1 MVELNQCLKIC
12 ILSRKSFQTKTKCKD
27 LQPLIYMLQE
37 QKKGRHNQ
45 S

>member
-1 MVELNQCLKIC
+1 MVELNQCLDIR
-12 ILSRKSFQTKTKCKD
+12 ILPRESFQTKTKYKD